1 MSSAKTSV
9 VFAFANTG
17 SVAECPLLQYKLLFG
32 AGVLLPPPTRSGDP
46 RKLFRRRNGGAVHA
60 TPLGSRGGKVP
71 EGSVLEQSEQF
82 LFGGSDVVCEP
93 GHEEDV

>member
-1 MSSAKTSV
+1 M
-9 VFAFANTG
+9 FAFANTG
-17 SVAECPLLQYKLLFG
+17 SGAECPLLLQYKLLFG
-32 AGVLLPPPTRSGDP
+32 AVVLLAPPPTRSG
-46 RKLFRRRNGGAVHA
+46 RTRTLFHRRNGGAVHA
-60 TPLGSRGGKVP
+60 TPPGSRGEKVP